1 MKFRFQK
8 TIGKTVFTFEDEC
21 DSHAEFF
28 EKVSFFSAMPEVGP
42 NGEDDLI
49 IEHRTPKGHDY
60 YQITSPSANMEFKF
74 GLKKDDK
81 GSLFPKGW
89 EKSQYAAKRVETDTS
104 KMKEVKFKDDPA
116 PTDDDMPVDGESI
129 PF

>member
-1 MKFRFQK
+1 MKFRFTK
-8 TIGKTVFTFEDEC
+8 TIGKNAFTFEGEC
-21 DSHAEFF
+21 STHAEFF
-28 EKVSFFSAMPEVGP
+28 EKASFFSALPEVGP

-60 YQITSPSANMEFKF
+60 YQITSPSAKMEFKF

-81 GSLFPKGW
+81 GALFPKGW
-89 EKSQYAAKRVETDTS
+89 EQTKYGNSNNYDTS
-104 KMKEVKFKDDPA
+104 EMNQVPNHQNDEEV
-116 PTDDDMPVDGESI
+116 